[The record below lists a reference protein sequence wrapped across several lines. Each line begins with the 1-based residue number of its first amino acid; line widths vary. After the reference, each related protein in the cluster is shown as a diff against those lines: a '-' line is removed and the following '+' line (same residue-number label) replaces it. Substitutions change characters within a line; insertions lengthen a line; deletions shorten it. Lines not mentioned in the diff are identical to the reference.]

1 MNNPFNVNEGV
12 VKVDKTVKGD
22 YINRS
27 TVRNT
32 YEQAKSLETN
42 AEVSFEGW
50 GVTAKGSMA

>member
-32 YEQAKSLETN
+32 YEQA
-42 AEVSFEGW
+42 
-50 GVTAKGSMA
+50 